1 MMVKLQ
7 AGGEYIN
14 HYGDVR
20 IIVKVNHLGWYFDDY
35 GFIYDENGNWL
46 VDSPTGGKEI
56 NNIDVKFNLK
66 EKQ

>member
-7 AGGEYIN
+7 VGKEYIN
-14 HYGDVR
+14 HYGDAR
-20 IIVKVNHLGWYFDDY
+20 TIVKVNFLGWYFDEY

-46 VDSPTGGKEI
+46 IDAPTGGKEI

-66 EKQ
+66 GKT